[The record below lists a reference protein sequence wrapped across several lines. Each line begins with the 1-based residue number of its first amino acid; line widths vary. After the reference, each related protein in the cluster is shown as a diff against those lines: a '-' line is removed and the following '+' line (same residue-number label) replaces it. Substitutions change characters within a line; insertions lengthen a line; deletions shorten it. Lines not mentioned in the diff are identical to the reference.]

1 MKYEFH
7 PEAFFE
13 FEAAADFYAE
23 RQKGL
28 EFRFLDAV
36 QSAKYIAPVK
46 HRKDGGFSMEIFGE
60 FLSMY
65 FHMQFSTR

>member
-23 RQKGL
+23 RQNEL
-28 EFRFLDAV
+28 EIKRHLPHA
-36 QSAKYIAPVK
+36 
-46 HRKDGGFSMEIFGE
+46 
-60 FLSMY
+60 
-65 FHMQFSTR
+65 